1 MRAVSEPIPPDS
13 PVGVVGAGTMGAGIA
28 QVAAAAGHPVRVLDA
43 QPGAAEA
50 GIARTADAL
59 AARVDRGRLAAADRD
74 ALLARIAP
82 VTGAGALAGCALV
95 IEAIV
100 ESLEPKR
107 ALLAEL
113 EGVVGEHAILAS
125 NTSSL
130 SITALASGLAH
141 PGRVLGMHFFN
152 PAPVM
157 RLVEVVTGLATDAPV
172 AARAMATARAW
183 GKVAVQARSTPGF
196 IVNRVARPYY
206 GEALRLLEEQAA
218 DAATLDALMTGC
230 GGFPLGPFALMDLIG
245 NDVNH
250 AVTCSVFDAFHHDPR
265 YRPSLLQK
273 ERVDAGWLGRKSGRG
288 WYLHDGTPPPAPSF
302 APRAAGAAGAPP
314 WRPGGGVPFP
324 GATRVAL
331 TDGRTAAG
339 READDGAPVVL
350 VDRALDAE
358 RAPCIAVTASP
369 RVTADALHAVIA
381 SLQAAGLEV
390 ALLPD
395 TPALVVTRTVAMLAN
410 EAFEAALHGVASL
423 DGIDDAMRHG
433 VGYPRGPVAWAR
445 ALGLRDVLGVLD
457 ALARVTGDPRYRA
470 SLGLRRAAAL
480 EARR

>member
-1 MRAVSEPIPPDS
+1 MRAVSEPIPPDA

-113 EGVVGEHAILAS
+113 EGVVGERAILAS

-172 AARAMATARAW
+172 AACAMATAEAW

-302 APRAAGAAGAPP
+302 AARAAGAAGAPP
-314 WRPGGGVPFP
+314 WRPGGGASRSPT
-324 GATRVAL
+324 GAR
-331 TDGRTAAG
+331 
-339 READDGAPVVL
+339 P
-350 VDRALDAE
+350 
-358 RAPCIAVTASP
+358 
-369 RVTADALHAVIA
+369 
-381 SLQAAGLEV
+381 
-390 ALLPD
+390 PD
-395 TPALVVTRTVAMLAN
+395 
-410 EAFEAALHGVASL
+410 
-423 DGIDDAMRHG
+423 
-433 VGYPRGPVAWAR
+433 
-445 ALGLRDVLGVLD
+445 
-457 ALARVTGDPRYRA
+457 
-470 SLGLRRAAAL
+470 
-480 EARR
+480 ARRTTARPWCWWTARWTRSARPASR